1 MEDLDAS
8 MSLSLQNSF
17 FQELASDT
25 RHFLR
30 RPGLAALTSV
40 AVILILLFIVF
51 PVGSVLLKSFTVT
64 YPTVTVRCQS
74 NVSNRADFEELV
86 TRPILGAIGS
96 IEGVE

>member
-1 MEDLDAS
+1 VEDLDAS

-25 RHFLR
+25 QHFLR

-64 YPTVTVRCQS
+64 S
-74 NVSNRADFEELV
+74 LSE
-86 TRPILGAIGS
+86 
-96 IEGVE
+96 